1 MKKLLILP
9 MVLLLSGCGF
19 FNKVDGYVTGYSLV
33 CVTTT
38 NVMYVQF
45 PSGSAPLYNQD
56 GTLVKC

>member
-1 MKKLLILP
+1 MKYLMLSI
-9 MVLLLSGCGF
+9 MVLSLSGCGF
-19 FNKVDGYVTGYSLV
+19 FNKADGYLTGYSLV
-33 CVTTT
+33 CVTKT